1 MTDVDWRHLPALS
14 TLRAFEATARMK
26 GYSAAARTLNVTP
39 AAIAQ
44 QVRKLEVEV
53 GAALVQREGRGL
65 VLTAAGKHLG
75 KSLREAFA
83 LISSGVADV
92 QRMQESQGVR
102 VSTTHYFVNSVI
114 LPNLSDFW
122 SQNPKTQ
129 VSFVPDGNQSPID
142 LDNFDLAIRG
152 FRQGANWEGYDA
164 QLLLESPAIICAAPS
179 LLSGGKS
186 VLHTL
191 PWVAEHGFKETEFH
205 EFVWRA
211 GFDPESMRIVDPGDA
226 RYEMEAALMGLGL
239 MLAPEV
245 IVRKHLND
253 GTLVWVDT
261 PLDETIV
268 YQAICRKGTKAKPV
282 RALLEWLKALCAPL
296 SYDGRPLRNT
306 TANRKAAR
314 QT

>member
-1 MTDVDWRHLPALS
+1 MTDIDWRHLPALT
-14 TLRAFEATARMK
+14 TLRAFEATSRMK

-44 QVRKLEVEV
+44 QVRKLEAEV

-65 VLTAAGKHLG
+65 VLTEAGRHLG
-75 KSLREAFA
+75 LSLREAFA
-83 LISSGVADV
+83 LISSGVAEA
-92 QRMQESQGVR
+92 QRMQEDHGVR

-142 LDNFDLAIRG
+142 LDNFDIAIRG
-152 FRQGANWEGYDA
+152 FRKGANWEGYDV
-164 QLLLESPAIICAAPS
+164 QPLLETPVIICAAPS

-186 VLHTL
+186 DLSTL
-191 PWVAEHGFKETEFH
+191 PWVAEHGFKEAELH
-205 EFVWRA
+205 EFARRA
-211 GFDPESMRIVDPGDA
+211 GFDPETMRIVDPGDA
-226 RYEMEAALMGLGL
+226 RYEMEAALMGFGL
-239 MLAPEV
+239 MLTTEV

-261 PLDETIV
+261 PLDETVV
-268 YQAICRKGTKAKPV
+268 YQAICRKGAMAKPV
-282 RALLEWLKALCAPL
+282 RKLLDWLTALCVPL
-296 SYDGRPLRNT
+296 SYHGSPLGDK
-306 TANRKAAR
+306 TADRSLASQK
-314 QT
+314 